1 MCCAIKPCG
10 VCWSIQFQ
18 ISLVSCEPINTAY
31 VYIFYYNTRLY
42 ILKLREIKSFVVFF
56 FTLCYSL
63 IYFHIIPKIR
73 LSSFWKVK
81 YLWEQYWI
89 RKWKN
94 LVLKSVINV
103 PARLYLNR
111 WNKTQKIDTSL
122 KKIQIGVRCK
132 TNMFFFQLFPLKSEN
147 DIIYTFLHCYH
158 FVFTFLS
165 IMFWYWFFYD
175 VNLIKFYLLYNLKI
189 IFPQW
194 YKVQCRNKE
203 VFKWIY

>member
-73 LSSFWKVK
+73 LSSFRKIK

-132 TNMFFFQLFPLKSEN
+132 TNMFFSTFSVKVWKWHYLHIFTLLSFC
-147 DIIYTFLHCYH
+147 IYILINHVLILIFLWC
-158 FVFTFLS
+158 
-165 IMFWYWFFYD
+165 
-175 VNLIKFYLLYNLKI
+175 
-189 IFPQW
+189 
-194 YKVQCRNKE
+194 
-203 VFKWIY
+203 